1 MTIVRIL
8 GTICVFIILV
18 VLLYVVYK
26 DSAGKTAK
34 KEKKGTKE
42 PKPFSNGPKELVN
55 PPTIFIR
62 LPGQKEYYNYKMTS
76 PTVTIGTGK
85 GNDIVIHDDD
95 TVEKKHAVIKK
106 VLKQDRSF
114 YEFINLAKTNPSQ
127 YRNSS
132 RRGKYEIMGYKDG
145 QELEQGTEYFYV
157 GQTKLM
163 IKIPSEVHG
172 HTDTDTLQPKKK
184 NNYADQVEKVNRID
198 SERIERD
205 DYKDDYNVSIDNTD
219 PYSFHF

>member
-18 VLLYVVYK
+18 VLVYVVYK

-106 VLKQDRSF
+106 F
-114 YEFINLAKTNPSQ
+114 
-127 YRNSS
+127 
-132 RRGKYEIMGYKDG
+132 
-145 QELEQGTEYFYV
+145 
-157 GQTKLM
+157 
-163 IKIPSEVHG
+163 
-172 HTDTDTLQPKKK
+172 
-184 NNYADQVEKVNRID
+184 
-198 SERIERD
+198 
-205 DYKDDYNVSIDNTD
+205 
-219 PYSFHF
+219 